1 MAVDKKTPYGGINI
15 SLDAI
20 ASIAGDATK
29 SCYGVL
35 ALANKSI
42 KHSEPLDENNY
53 KDAII
58 VRKKSKS
65 YEVDVYIVLAFG
77 VKIPEIV
84 NEIKKT
90 VKYQLERTF
99 GVKFKAVNIYVQRL
113 SFVNSED
120 K

>member
-20 ASIAGDATK
+20 ARIAGDATK

-35 ALANKSI
+35 ALANKSLR
-42 KHSEPLDENNY
+42 HNEPLDEDNY

-58 VRKKSKS
+58 VHKKGKS
-65 YEVDVYIVLAFG
+65 YEVDIYIVLAFG

-99 GVKFKAVNIYVQRL
+99 GVKFKAVNVYVQRL